1 MPVAV
6 HFRLKSVTGEE
17 TYFLALKIVL
27 ETCKPSCES
36 VQHIVSIEASNCL
49 AMNKC
54 EECLKAK
61 SVCASCKN
69 KGQVSHHPSLRACD
83 SCSDR
88 NVTCQKLVVMAVPT
102 AMADDKELPPV
113 LELVVPL
120 PDVVHIGKSC
130 KSSWSNWFINLDGEF
145 SNLVLLRSLRDNA
158 EAFIKKKL

>member
-1 MPVAV
+1 MKDSI
-6 HFRLKSVTGEE
+6 R
-17 TYFLALKIVL
+17 
-27 ETCKPSCES
+27 S
-36 VQHIVSIEASNCL
+36 VQTCENCLKGQRSVKHIVTCEASNCL
-49 AMNKC
+49 PMNKC

-88 NVTCQKLVVMAVPT
+88 NVTCQKLVVMALPT
-102 AMADDKELPPV
+102 AMADDKELPPA

-130 KSSWSNWFINLDGEF
+130 KCSWSNWFINLNGEF

-158 EAFIKKKL
+158 EAFFKKKL